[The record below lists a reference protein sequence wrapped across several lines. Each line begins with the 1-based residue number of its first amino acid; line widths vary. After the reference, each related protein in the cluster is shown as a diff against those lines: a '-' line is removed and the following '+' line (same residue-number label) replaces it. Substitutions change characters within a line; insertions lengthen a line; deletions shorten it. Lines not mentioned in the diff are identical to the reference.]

1 MKTTKTVT
9 ITLTFA
15 ELLKSLE
22 SFQKDMIAEMFRNEF
37 DIHKENLSVEWKAAA
52 AFAFVCTD
60 SYSNAFCDM
69 VKRTA
74 TPWVNR
80 PTSYEG
86 WITLLEKMPGMF
98 IKDARESLT
107 DIVDSGAELKIFVS
121 DYVVSTTTLLKNI
134 WFGLLLLFILSL
146 TEKMFGEA
154 FFLLTFL

>member
-22 SFQKDMIAEMFRNEF
+22 SFQKDMITEMFHNEF
-37 DIHKENLSVEWKAAA
+37 DIHKENLSVDWKAAS

-60 SYSNAFCDM
+60 PRSNAFCDM

-74 TPWVNR
+74 IPWVNR

-86 WITLLEKMPGMF
+86 WITLLETMPWMF
-98 IKDARESLT
+98 MNQEDFRHKDARESLT

-121 DYVVSTTTLLKNI
+121 DYVVNTTALLKNI
-134 WFGLLLLFILSL
+134 
-146 TEKMFGEA
+146 
-154 FFLLTFL
+154 